1 VGRTEKAKEAKNM
14 SGVSNPYRYFYEH
27 VAASATA
34 QTLGAT
40 GAVGDYLHRLICTV
54 TTGATGNVVIVDGT
68 GTGILT
74 HTVLPASASVVPGVY
89 NIELNAVSA
98 NGAWKVTTG
107 AGVEVMGVGIFT

>member
-1 VGRTEKAKEAKNM
+1 M

-27 VAASATA
+27 VAASSSA
-34 QTLGAT
+34 QVLGGT
-40 GAVGDYLHRLICTV
+40 GAVGDYLHRLVCTV
-54 TTGATGNVVIVDGT
+54 STAATSLVQIVDGT

-74 HTVLPASASVVPGVY
+74 HTVLPNAVGGGIGVY

-107 AGVEVMGVGIFT
+107 AGVEVMAVGIFTA

>member
-1 VGRTEKAKEAKNM
+1 M
-14 SGVSNPYRYFYEH
+14 SGVNNPYRYFYEH
-27 VAASATA
+27 VATGQTA
-34 QTLGAT
+34 QVLGVT

-74 HTVLPASASVVPGVY
+74 NTVLPASASVIPGVY
-89 NIELNAVSA
+89 NIEFNTVSA

-107 AGVEVMGVGIFT
+107 AGVEVMAVGIFT